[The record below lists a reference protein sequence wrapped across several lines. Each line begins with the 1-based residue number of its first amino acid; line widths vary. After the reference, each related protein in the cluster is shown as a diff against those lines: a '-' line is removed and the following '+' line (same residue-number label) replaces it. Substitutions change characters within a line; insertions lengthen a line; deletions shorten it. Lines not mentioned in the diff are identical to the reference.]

1 MLNQLIENTLKNTKL
16 KRVRVKSDP
25 SIPPVFGYEN
35 VSHFEGY
42 ILEECGNTV
51 SVYIINAPPSL
62 DPLQTVNI
70 SRIEEIPQ
78 RPVVPS
84 NETPYETLKLML
96 LKALIKAGF
105 DENTPI
111 YGQIKN
117 TNNPEFV
124 KAFLDQAGIKPEE
137 LSCFVE
143 AAETPAT
150 PAAPQATPQDVG
162 GAKDKVFG
170 KPVSKTNK
178 ILKGVSKGLKLA
190 SGALT
195 KGSELLFDRDKNIIG
210 RLTRF
215 LKTLDVND
223 LVNLKNLKLK
233 SKDYPEMPY
242 QDSPVYVYGLP
253 TLKYFKQEEQ
263 KYQIKGKVSAINY
276 STEGVKFVVG
286 TLEPP
291 IKDLKQILLD
301 FDVLDNPTKQGKIIF
316 IFKDGKER
324 FSKGQI
330 FLGPNGW
337 EARVLKYG
345 IPDTAS
351 ESKKGIAFILL
362 SNNLLSAAF
371 EPEEAKQMV
380 RNPEYNNLVMSFASD
395 LKKYNKGKLSEIES
409 VFVNLKNDPEF
420 AKKSADD
427 KLNNLKDLIQ
437 FIKDNI

>member
-42 ILEECGNTV
+42 ILEECGTTV

-70 SRIEEIPQ
+70 SSIEEIPQ
-78 RPVVPS
+78 KPEIGS
-84 NETPYETLKLML
+84 NEIPYETLKLML
-96 LKALIKAGF
+96 LKALLKAGF

-124 KAFLDQAGIKPEE
+124 KAFLDQAGIKPED
-137 LSCFVE
+137 LSCFTE
-143 AAETPAT
+143 ADAT
-150 PAAPQATPQDVG
+150 ATVAPAPQDTNNSQKQ
-162 GAKDKVFG
+162 KDQVFG
-170 KPVSKTNK
+170 KPISKTNK

-233 SKDYPEMPY
+233 SRDYPEMPY
-242 QDSPVYVYGLP
+242 QDSPVYIYGLP
-253 TLKYFKQEEQ
+253 TLQYFRQEEQ

-276 STEGVKFVVG
+276 SSEGVKFVVG
-286 TLEPP
+286 ALEPS
-291 IKDLKQILLD
+291 IKDLKQVLLD

-337 EARVLKYG
+337 EAKVLKYG

-371 EPEEAKQMV
+371 EPEEVKQIV
-380 RNPEYNNLVMSFASD
+380 RNPEYNNLVMSLASD

-420 AKKSADD
+420 AKKGVDD